1 MKRIAI
7 LGVTGSI
14 GTQSVDVCL
23 QHPEDFEVVACSAG
37 NNMSRLQE
45 LLEVIH
51 PEIVCVKEG
60 RDAYHLSQIYGDIQF
75 IFGEEGLI
83 QIATYENADL
93 ILNALVGFAGLK
105 PTLAAI
111 DAKKEIC
118 LANKETL
125 VVAGALVKEKCLKNK
140 VSIVPIDSEHSAILQ
155 CLRGNKKNQVK
166 RLLITAS
173 GGSFRDKSREE
184 LKSVSKEDALR
195 HPNWSMGAKITI
207 DSATMMNKGF
217 EVIEAHWLFNV
228 DMDDIDVVMHKES
241 VIHSMVEFNDGAV
254 IAQLGSPD
262 MRLPIQYALTYPN
275 RYELNEKP
283 FDITDFAELHF
294 AKPDFQRYPLLELA
308 YNVGRAQGNLP
319 AVMNAAN
326 EEAVRMFLNDE
337 ITFLDIERLVI
348 GAVNSI
354 EYVEEIDL
362 DTLIKYDKLAREFVR
377 NKGVRY

>member
-1 MKRIAI
+1 MKKVAI

-23 QHPEDFEVVACSAG
+23 QHPDQFEITAVSCG
-37 NNMSRLQE
+37 NNIKKLQE
-45 LLEVIH
+45 ILKTIH

-60 RDAYHLSQIYGDIQF
+60 IDAYHLSELYEGIQFIYGD
-75 IFGEEGLI
+75 EGLLR
-83 QIATYENADL
+83 IAAYENADL
-93 ILNALVGFAGLK
+93 IINALVGFAGLK
-105 PTLAAI
+105 PTLHAI
-111 DAKKEIC
+111 EAKKEIA

-125 VVAGALVKEKCLKNK
+125 VVAGALVNEACRRNK

-155 CLRGNKKNQVK
+155 CLRGNKISQVK

-173 GGSFRDKSREE
+173 GGSFRDKSREQ
-184 LKSVSKEDALR
+184 LQTVTKEDALK
-195 HPNWSMGAKITI
+195 HPNWSMGEKITI

-217 EVIEAHWLFNV
+217 EVIEAHWLFNI
-228 DMDDIDVVMHKES
+228 DMDDIDVVMHRES
-241 VIHSMVEFNDGAV
+241 VIHSMVEFQDGAV

-294 AKPDFQRYPLLELA
+294 AKPDFRRYPLLELA

-326 EEAVRMFLNDE
+326 EEAVRRFLKGE
-337 ITFLDIERLVI
+337 IAFLDIEKFVI
-348 GAVNSI
+348 EAVHHFPYI
-354 EYVEEIDL
+354 TDIDL
-362 DTLIKYDKLAREFVR
+362 NCLIEYDKLAREFVR
-377 NKGVRY
+377 AK